1 MIDISFE
8 SLTIML
14 NRRFFAVAACSLL
27 MTSGAHAW
35 SWGWGSETVNGS
47 GEVVSELRELPSFD
61 AISLAGGF
69 QVIVRQN
76 PSSRVE
82 VRTDKNLQPLLET
95 RIVEGGKG
103 RTLEIA
109 PKKGSNLNGSV
120 RPQIIIDMAQLRA
133 LAIGGSGDIKVET
146 MKTASVDANI
156 GGSGDINFVNIESE
170 SLAFSIAGSGD
181 IKAGGTTQT
190 LRLSVAGSGDV
201 RARGLQAEEVKASIA
216 GSGSA
221 EVFARK
227 TLNVSIAGSGD
238 VAYLGAPELKL
249 SVAGN
254 GKVKK
259 LH

>member
-8 SLTIML
+8 SPTIML
-14 NRRFFAVAACSLL
+14 NRRFFAVAACSFL
-27 MTSGAHAW
+27 MASGAHAW

-47 GEVVSELRELPSFD
+47 GEVVSEVRELPSFD

-95 RIVEGGKG
+95 RIVDGSKG

-109 PKKGSNLNGSV
+109 PKKGSSLNGSV

-133 LAIGGSGDIKVET
+133 IAIGGSGNIKVEAMKTPSVDASIGGSGDI
-146 MKTASVDANI
+146 S
-156 GGSGDINFVNIESE
+156 FVNIESE
-170 SLAFSIAGSGD
+170 SLAFSVAGSGD
-181 IKAGGTTQT
+181 IKASGTTQV
-190 LRLSVAGSGDV
+190 LRLSVAGSGDI
-201 RARGLQAEEVKASIA
+201 RARSLQAEEVKVSIA
-216 GSGSA
+216 GSGNT

-259 LH
+259 LN